1 MISANLFVLI
11 ALIVLAIIFVIVLVF
26 TKKGKQRKID
36 YHNFFIMGIIWTG
49 AGIAL
54 GIGSGSY
61 FLFIMGLVFMT
72 LGLIHK
78 KEWKQNI
85 ADRKKRWQ
93 SMSKRDK
100 KKLMIIKWVLV
111 GFVLLGLAVFLI
123 MNFMNK

>member
-1 MISANLFVLI
+1 MTNVPWILFGI
-11 ALIVLAIIFVIVLVF
+11 IVLLALVVLGIFIF
-26 TKKGKQRKID
+26 TKKGKKRKID
-36 YHNFFIMGIIWTG
+36 YHTFFIMGIIWLG

-61 FLFIMGLVFMT
+61 ALFIMGLIFT
-72 LGLIHK
+72 IIGLIHK

-93 SMSKRDK
+93 SMSKKDK

-111 GFVLLGLAVFLI
+111 GFVLLGLIAFLI
-123 MNFMNK
+123 MNYVGG

>member
-1 MISANLFVLI
+1 MS
-11 ALIVLAIIFVIVLVF
+11 AIIWVIFGTIILLALVAIVIFIF
-26 TKKGKQRKID
+26 TKKGKKRKID
-36 YHNFFIMGIIWTG
+36 YHTFFIMGIIWLG

-61 FLFIMGLVFMT
+61 ALFIMGLVFMT

-100 KKLMIIKWVLV
+100 KKLIIIKWVLV

-123 MNFMNK
+123 MSFVV

>member
-1 MISANLFVLI
+1 MS
-11 ALIVLAIIFVIVLVF
+11 AIIWVIFGTIILLALVAIVIFIF
-26 TKKGKQRKID
+26 TKKGKKRKID
-36 YHNFFIMGIIWTG
+36 YHTFFIMGIIWLG

-61 FLFIMGLVFMT
+61 ALFIMGLVFMT

-93 SMSKRDK
+93 RMSKKDK
-100 KKLMIIKWVLV
+100 KRLMIIKWVLV
-111 GFVLLGLAVFLI
+111 GFVLLGLAVYLV
-123 MNFMNK
+123 MNYVV

>member
-1 MISANLFVLI
+1 MWVIFGILVLL
-11 ALIVLAIIFVIVLVF
+11 ALIVLIIFRF
-26 TKKGKQRKID
+26 TKKGKKRKID
-36 YHNFFIMGIIWTG
+36 YHNFFIIGVIWTG

-61 FLFIMGLVFMT
+61 VLFIMGLVFMT

-93 SMSKRDK
+93 NMSKKDK
-100 KKLMIIKWVLV
+100 KKLMIIKWVLI

-123 MNFMNK
+123 MNYVV